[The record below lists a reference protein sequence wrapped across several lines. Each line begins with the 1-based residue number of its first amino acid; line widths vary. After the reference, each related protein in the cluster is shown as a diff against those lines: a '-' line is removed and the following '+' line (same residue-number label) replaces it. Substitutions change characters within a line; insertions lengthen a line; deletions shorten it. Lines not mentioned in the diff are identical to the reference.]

1 MLSIR
6 FQRTGRKGHA
16 QFRIVVQD
24 SRLTPTSGKVVARLG
39 SYNPHTKDV
48 ILDKEKAEFYLSNGA
63 QPSDRAVRMF
73 KSEGVKLPSWVKDP
87 TSKERTVRN
96 PEKRRSTSPEPAAP
110 EAEAPATEEAP
121 AEETPATEEAPA
133 EEAPAAPEA
142 EAPATEEAPAE
153 EAPAEEAPAA
163 PEAEAPASEETPAE
177 PAEDKPK
184 DK

>member
-142 EAPATEEAPAE
+142 EAPA
-153 EAPAEEAPAA
+153 
-163 PEAEAPASEETPAE
+163 SEETPAE